1 MRLIMRIKTFVIAFF
16 LIISI
21 GKVAGETSSRN
32 IISVN
37 ADYAE
42 RSEKTG
48 YTMYRGNVEISQGNL
63 LIKADQ
69 IQIFYA
75 EGSAKSIVCE
85 GLPSTLEYE
94 ASDQTLIK
102 AEANN
107 LAYSVDKNIVDLKNN
122 ATLQNNGTVIR
133 GDSITYDLTLDT
145 WQAKGGDKDEQNR
158 IQLLIPAIQTPEL

>member
-1 MRLIMRIKTFVIAFF
+1 MRIKTFVITIF

-21 GKVAGETSSRN
+21 AKVAGETSSKN

-63 LIKADQ
+63 LIKADM

-75 EGSAKSIVCE
+75 EGSAKSIICE

-94 ASDQTLIK
+94 GSDQTLIK

-107 LAYSVDKNIVDLKNN
+107 IAYSVNKNTIDLKNN
-122 ATLQNNGTVIR
+122 ATLQNNGTIIS
-133 GDSITYDLTLDT
+133 GDSITYDLTLNT
-145 WQAKGGDKDEQNR
+145 WQAKGRDKDKKNR
-158 IQLLIPAIQTPEL
+158 IQLLIPAIGTPEL